1 MLYDKE
7 VCTVYKAENGFVVKC
22 ATHEKPQPSKK
33 GGASIAPMPEPEV
46 YLAKNVK
53 EVLKL
58 VEDAATGEKTE
69 EQEYKRGFEEAAKSK

>member
-22 ATHEKPQPSKK
+22 ATHEKPKSSKK
-33 GGASIAPMPEPEV
+33 DGVSPLMPEPEV
-46 YLAKNVK
+46 YLAKTVK

-58 VEDAATGEKTE
+58 VEDAATGKKTE

>member
-22 ATHEKPQPSKK
+22 ATHEKPKSSKK
-33 GGASIAPMPEPEV
+33 DGLSPMPEPEV
-46 YLAKNVK
+46 YLAKSVK

-58 VEDAATGEKTE
+58 VEDAATGKKTE
-69 EQEYKRGFEEAAKSK
+69 EQEYKRGFEDATSAK

>member
-22 ATHEKPQPSKK
+22 ASHEKSSPSKK
-33 GGASIAPMPEPEV
+33 GEVSPMPEPEV
-46 YLAKNVK
+46 YLAKSVK

-58 VEDAATGEKTE
+58 VEDAASGKKTE
-69 EQEYKRGFEEAAKSK
+69 EQEYKRGFEEAAASK